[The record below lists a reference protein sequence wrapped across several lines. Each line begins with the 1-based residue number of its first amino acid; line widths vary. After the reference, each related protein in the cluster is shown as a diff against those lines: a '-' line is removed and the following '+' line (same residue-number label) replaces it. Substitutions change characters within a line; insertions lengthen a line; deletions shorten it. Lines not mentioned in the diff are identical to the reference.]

1 MKSHGNLKEN
11 LNFSQ
16 DPEITSSKIRF
27 LKKNLKIFEIFISFS
42 LYDFDKIKVQNLI
55 STKDIFVS
63 TKR

>member
-27 LKKNLKIFEIFISFS
+27 LKKNLKILF
-42 LYDFDKIKVQNLI
+42 DFDKIKVQNLI